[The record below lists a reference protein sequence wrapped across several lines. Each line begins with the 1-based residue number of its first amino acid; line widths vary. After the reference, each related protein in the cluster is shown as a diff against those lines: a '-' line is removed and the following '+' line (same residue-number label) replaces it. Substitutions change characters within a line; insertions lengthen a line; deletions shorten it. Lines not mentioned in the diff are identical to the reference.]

1 MISRYNTSF
10 DPNEFLQ
17 TYTQPE
23 TGAQNSVLPVRAQI
37 EWFWSVFPDGKIS
50 APPPKQLQ
58 NGAWIA
64 TARIYANR
72 HDGEKE
78 FIAEGTAQRK
88 YDPQTPYISPMEWA
102 STAAI
107 GVALRNAG
115 FQTLNT
121 QIGETTCVDCSYE
134 SYNELDADTPQSDIA
149 SPAPDSRKNSAPV
162 ETPEEQFKAAC
173 AVPCP
178 IPKYSG
184 KNLGDL
190 ITADQSALIWIAKK
204 AHNPSAR
211 AAAQLILNYAVGQA
225 EQKA

>member
-1 MISRYNTSF
+1 MISRYNSAF
-10 DPNEFLQ
+10 EPKEFLQ
-17 TYTQPE
+17 TYTHPE
-23 TGAQNSVLPVRAQI
+23 TGEQNIVLPVRAQI
-37 EWFWSVFPDGKIS
+37 EWFWRVFPDGKIS
-50 APPPKQLQ
+50 APQPRQLQ

-72 HDGEKE
+72 HDAEKD

-88 YDPQTPYISPMEWA
+88 YDPQAPSISPMEWA

-121 QIGETTCVDCSYE
+121 QIGETTCVNCSYE
-134 SYNELDADTPQSDIA
+134 SYNEIDTDFPNP
-149 SPAPDSRKNSAPV
+149 PAVLAPSSQKKTSTPS
-162 ETPEEQFKAAC
+162 TPEECFKAAC

-184 KNLGDL
+184 KSLGDL
-190 ITADQSALIWIAKK
+190 ISVDQSALVWVAKK
-204 AHNPSAR
+204 AHDLSAR
-211 AAAQLILNYAVGQA
+211 EAAQLILDYAVGQA
-225 EQKA
+225 EQNA